1 MQPTMS
7 AMSEAGKREEGLRDM
22 GCRIVRL
29 REEKG
34 WSQVELA
41 GRLGVARS
49 RLGKWE
55 RGQNAPSF
63 AELPGLADALGVDLE
78 ELIRGRG
85 LVQKAPIS
93 PAQRR
98 ELRLC
103 WMQMTRLLRPVADLP
118 ERRPGGRR

>member
-1 MQPTMS
+1 
-7 AMSEAGKREEGLRDM
+7 MSEAAKREEGLRDM
-22 GCRIVRL
+22 GRRIVRL
-29 REEKG
+29 REEKS

-85 LVQKAPIS
+85 PAEEAPLS
-93 PAQRR
+93 RAQRR
-98 ELRLC
+98 ELGLC
-103 WMQMTRLLRPVADLP
+103 LIQLARLLRPVAELP
-118 ERRPGGRR
+118 